1 MNKSETVKVLLIE
14 DNPGD
19 ARLIQ
24 EMVSVADG
32 AAFDLEH
39 VDRLSTGL
47 KHIVAAGDI
56 DLVLLD
62 LGLPDSSG
70 FDTFSIVQAQAP
82 EVAIVVLT
90 SLEDETVENKALQAG
105 AQDYL
110 FKNQLDS
117 NSLMRSMRYAIER
130 KKAER
135 RIEHLNSVLKAIR
148 NVNQLIV
155 VEKDGDSLLQRA
167 CDALIETRAYN
178 AAWLGFLQ
186 DDETFTTVV
195 GSGFSE
201 NVSRFCQ
208 HVMNGNHP
216 LCIKKALA
224 QKDHLV
230 LFNKSRKCGDCF
242 FKDAC
247 ASKDAVIIRVEH
259 ADRFLGLLNVLLAP
273 DVTVDDEEKELLQ
286 GVAGDIGLA
295 LHNMELKEVLLKRE
309 RFRQRQNK
317 MLMEMAKSKELYQG
331 VLHDS
336 LRIITEAVART
347 FEVQMV
353 SVWLFME
360 NRSIIRC
367 IDMYE
372 LSTDKHSQGMELKAA
387 DYPAYFKAL
396 AEEELIAAHDARND
410 PRTREFSDS
419 YLAPFGITSM
429 LDVPIRLKGQII
441 GIVCYEHVGQ
451 ARKWTLAEQNFARAP
466 ADYISLAMEAEK
478 RRRAE
483 ETLRESESR
492 YKHLYSMVRLMC
504 DNLPDLIWTK
514 DLEGKFVFANKACC
528 EKLLNAKSTDEPI
541 GKTDMYFA
549 DRERES
555 HPENT
560 DYHTFGETCL
570 VTDLAVMK
578 SKRPRRFEE
587 SGNIKGEFLVFD
599 VYKAPFWDEKHNM
612 IGMVGCAKDITKE
625 KQLEEEH
632 RQAEKDL
639 AKYRDHLEEL
649 VKERTHDLET
659 AQEELVKR
667 EKLSVLGQLT
677 ATVSHEI
684 RNPLGVIRSSAFY
697 LQRKIGGAVDEKT
710 AKHLNRI
717 EEQVSLC
724 DTIVGDLL
732 EFTRGRHSEAIHG
745 EINPLLEKVLEEIA
759 TPEQVTLVSELSPEL
774 PMVLFDRDKM
784 RRVVINLVLNA
795 FKAVTLRREKW
806 DKGES
811 PYQPLVKVTSS
822 AADAGIRIEVE
833 DNGTG
838 MNDETARR
846 AFEPLFTTW
855 ARGTGLGL
863 AIVKKIVEEHGGS
876 VSLDSILNHGTK
888 VTVIIPTEI
897 KKG

>member
-1 MNKSETVKVLLIE
+1 MNKSKIVKVLLIE

-24 EMVSVADG
+24 EMVSEADG

-47 KHIVAAGDI
+47 KHLVAAGDI

-70 FDTFSIVQAQAP
+70 FDTFTIVQAQAP
-82 EVAIVVLT
+82 GVAIVVLT
-90 SLEDETVENKALQAG
+90 GFEDKTIENKALQAG

-110 FKNQLDS
+110 SKNQLDS

-130 KKAER
+130 KKAEK

-155 VEKDGDSLLQRA
+155 MEKDRDSLLQKA
-167 CDALIETRAYN
+167 CDALIKTRAYN

-186 DDETFTTVV
+186 DDETFATVV
-195 GSGFSE
+195 GSGFSK
-201 NVSRFCQ
+201 NVSRFCR

-216 LCIKKALA
+216 PCIKKTFA
-224 QKDHLV
+224 QKDHLI

-247 ASKDAVIIRVEH
+247 VSKDAAIIRVEH
-259 ADRFLGLLNVLLAP
+259 ADRFFGLLAVLLAP

-286 GVAGDIGLA
+286 EVAGDIGLA
-295 LHNMELKEVLLKRE
+295 LHNMELEEVLLKRE
-309 RFRQRQNK
+309 SFRQRQNK

-336 LRIITEAVART
+336 LRIITEAVAHT

-353 SVWLFME
+353 GVWLFTE
-360 NRSIIRC
+360 NRSIVRC

-372 LSTDKHSQGMELKAA
+372 LSTDNHSQGMELKAA

-396 AEEELIAAHDARND
+396 AEEELIAAHDARED
-410 PRTREFSDS
+410 PRTREFLDS
-419 YLAPFGITSM
+419 YLAPLGITSM

-441 GIVCYEHVGQ
+441 GIVCYEHVGP

-466 ADYISLAMEAEK
+466 ADYISLAMEADE
-478 RRRAE
+478 RRQAE
-483 ETLRESESR
+483 ESLRKSESR

-504 DNLPDLIWTK
+504 DNLADLIWTK
-514 DLEGKFVFANKACC
+514 DLEGKFIFANKAFC
-528 EKLLNAKSTDEPI
+528 EKLLNAKNTDEPI

-549 DRERES
+549 SREKES
-555 HPENT
+555 HPENP
-560 DYHTFGETCL
+560 DYHTFGKTC
-570 VTDLAVMK
+570 TDSDLAVLE
-578 SKRPRRFEE
+578 SKRPQRFEE
-587 SGNIKGEFLVFD
+587 SGNIKTEFLVLD
-599 VYKAPFWDEKHNM
+599 VYKAPFWDEKNNI
-612 IGMVGCAKDITKE
+612 IGIVGCARDVTKE
-625 KQLEEEH
+625 KQLEEDH
-632 RQAEKDL
+632 RRAEEEL

-649 VKERTHDLET
+649 VKKRTHDLEA

-684 RNPLGVIRSSAFY
+684 RNPLGVIRASAYY
-697 LQRKIGGAVDEKT
+697 LQRKSVGKDEKT

-732 EFTRGRHSEAIHG
+732 EFTRGSRSEIIHG

-759 TPEQVTLVSELSPEL
+759 TPEQVALVSEFSPEL

-784 RRVVINLVLNA
+784 RRVVINLVQNA
-795 FKAVTLRREKW
+795 FKAVTLRRYTWNDEQ
-806 DKGES
+806 GL
-811 PYQPLVKVTSS
+811 YQPLVKVTSS
-822 AADAGIRIEVE
+822 KADNGIRIEVK

-838 MNDETARR
+838 MDHETARR

-876 VSLDSILNHGTK
+876 VSLDSIPDHGTK
-888 VTVIIPTEI
+888 VTVIIPKRI
-897 KKG
+897 KS

>member
-1 MNKSETVKVLLIE
+1 MIKVLLIE

-24 EMVSVADG
+24 EMVSGADG

-70 FDTFSIVQAQAP
+70 FDTFTIVQTQAP

-90 SLEDETVENKALQAG
+90 GLEDKTIENKALQAG

-110 FKNQLDS
+110 SKNQLDS
-117 NSLMRSMRYAIER
+117 NSLIRSMRYAIER

-148 NVNQLIV
+148 NVKQLIV
-155 VEKDGDSLLQRA
+155 AEKNRDSLLQKA

-186 DDETFTTVV
+186 DDETFATVV

-201 NVSRFCQ
+201 DVSRFCR
-208 HVMNGNHP
+208 HVMNGNP
-216 LCIKKALA
+216 PPCIKKALA

-247 ASKDAVIIRVEH
+247 VSKDAVIIRVEH
-259 ADRFLGLLNVLLAP
+259 ADRFFGLLAVLLAP

-286 GVAGDIGLA
+286 EVASDIGLA
-295 LHNMELKEVLLKRE
+295 LHNMKLEEVLLKKE
-309 RFRQRQNK
+309 KFRQRQNK
-317 MLMEMAKSKELYQG
+317 MLTEMAKSKELYRG
-331 VLHDS
+331 VLHDA
-336 LRIITEAVART
+336 LRIITEAVAHT

-353 SVWLFME
+353 SVWLFTE
-360 NRSIIRC
+360 NRSMIRC

-372 LSTDKHSQGMELKAA
+372 LSTDNHSQGMELKAV

-410 PRTREFSDS
+410 PRTCEFSDS
-419 YLAPFGITSM
+419 YLAPLGITSM

-441 GIVCYEHVGQ
+441 GIVCYEHMGP
-451 ARKWTLAEQNFARAP
+451 ARKWSLTEQNFARAP
-466 ADYISLAMEAEK
+466 ADYISLAMEAEE
-478 RRRAE
+478 RRQAE
-483 ETLRESESR
+483 ETLRKTKNR

-504 DNLPDLIWTK
+504 DNMPDLIWTK

-549 DRERES
+549 SRERES
-555 HPENT
+555 HPENP

-570 VTDLAVMK
+570 ATDLAVMK
-578 SKRPRRFEE
+578 RKRPQRFEE
-587 SGNIKGEFLVFD
+587 SGNIKGKFLVLD

-612 IGMVGCAKDITKE
+612 IGMVGCAKDVTKK
-625 KQLEEEH
+625 KQFEEEH

-639 AKYRDHLEEL
+639 AKYRDHLEVL
-649 VKERTHDLET
+649 VKERTRDLEA

-697 LQRKIGGAVDEKT
+697 LQRKLGGKDEK
-710 AKHLNRI
+710 ADKHLNRI
-717 EEQVSLC
+717 ENQVTLC

-732 EFTRGRHSEAIHG
+732 EFTRGRHSEVIHG
-745 EINPLLEKVLEEIA
+745 EINPLLKKILEEMA
-759 TPEQVTLVSELSPEL
+759 TPEQVTLISDLSPKL
-774 PMVLFDRDKM
+774 PMVHFDRDKM

-795 FKAVTLRREKW
+795 FTAVTMRREKW

-822 AADAGIRIEVE
+822 KADNGIRIEVE

-838 MNDETARR
+838 MDDETAKR
-846 AFEPLFTTW
+846 ALEPLFTTW

-876 VSLDSILNHGTK
+876 VSLESIPDHGTK
-888 VTVIIPTEI
+888 VTVIIP
-897 KKG
+897 KKVKS

>member
-1 MNKSETVKVLLIE
+1 MYRGLSLQTKRSNLLEKKMNKQSKIIKVLLIE

-19 ARLIQ
+19 ARLIK
-24 EMVSVADG
+24 EMVSEVDG
-32 AAFDLEH
+32 AKFDLKH
-39 VDRLSTGL
+39 VNRLSTGL
-47 KHIVAAGDI
+47 KHLVAAEDI

-70 FDTFSIVQAQAP
+70 FDTFTSIQTQVP

-90 SLEDETVENKALQAG
+90 GLEDEPIENKVLQAG

-110 FKNQLDS
+110 SKNQLDS

-135 RIEHLNSVLKAIR
+135 RIEHLNSVLKAVR

-155 VEKDGDSLLQRA
+155 VEKDRDSLLQKV
-167 CDALIETRAYN
+167 CEALIETRAYN

-186 DDETFTTVV
+186 DDETFATVV
-195 GSGFSE
+195 GSGFGE
-201 NVSRFCQ
+201 DVSRFCR

-216 LCIKKALA
+216 PCIKKALA
-224 QKDHLV
+224 QRDHLV
-230 LFNKSRKCGDCF
+230 VLDKSRDCGDCF

-247 ASKDAVIIRVEH
+247 VNKDAAILRVKH
-259 ADRFLGLLNVLLAP
+259 VDRFFGLLAILLAP
-273 DVTVDDEEKELLQ
+273 EVTIDDEEKGLLQ
-286 GVAGDIGLA
+286 EVAGDIGIA
-295 LHNMELKEVLLKRE
+295 LHNMALEESR
-309 RFRQRQNK
+309 RQ
-317 MLMEMAKSKELYQG
+317 AK
-331 VLHDS
+331 
-336 LRIITEAVART
+336 
-347 FEVQMV
+347 
-353 SVWLFME
+353 
-360 NRSIIRC
+360 
-367 IDMYE
+367 
-372 LSTDKHSQGMELKAA
+372 
-387 DYPAYFKAL
+387 
-396 AEEELIAAHDARND
+396 
-410 PRTREFSDS
+410 
-419 YLAPFGITSM
+419 
-429 LDVPIRLKGQII
+429 
-441 GIVCYEHVGQ
+441 
-451 ARKWTLAEQNFARAP
+451 
-466 ADYISLAMEAEK
+466 
-478 RRRAE
+478 
-483 ETLRESESR
+483 ETLLESESR

-514 DLEGKFVFANKACC
+514 GLEGKFVFGNKAFC
-528 EKLLNAKSTDEPI
+528 EKMLNAKDTDELI
-541 GKTDMYFA
+541 GKTDMDFA

-555 HPENT
+555 HPENP
-560 DYHTFGETCL
+560 DYHTFGETCHA
-570 VTDLAVMK
+570 TDLAVMK
-578 SKRPRRFEE
+578 SKRSRRFEE
-587 SGNIKGEFLVFD
+587 SGYLKGKFFVFE

-612 IGMVGCAKDITKE
+612 IGMVGCAKDVTKE
-625 KQLEEEH
+625 KQLEEKH
-632 RQAEKDL
+632 RQAEEEL
-639 AKYRDHLEEL
+639 AKYREHLEVL
-649 VKERTHDLET
+649 VKERTHDLEA
-659 AQEELVKR
+659 AQKELVKR

-732 EFTRGRHSEAIHG
+732 EFTRGRASEVIHG

-759 TPEQVTLVSELSPEL
+759 TPEQVILVSDLSPEL
-774 PMVLFDRDKM
+774 PMIHFDRDKM

-806 DKGES
+806 DNAES

-822 AADAGIRIEVE
+822 KADNGIRIEVE

-838 MNDETARR
+838 MDDETAGR

-876 VSLDSILNHGTK
+876 VLIDSELNHGTK
-888 VTVIIPTEI
+888 VTLVITEGV
-897 KKG
+897 KS

>member
-1 MNKSETVKVLLIE
+1 MNTQSKIMKVLLIE

-19 ARLIQ
+19 TRLIQ
-24 EMVSVADG
+24 EMVSDADG
-32 AAFDLEH
+32 ATFDLEH

-47 KHIVAAGDI
+47 KHLVAAGDI

-70 FDTFSIVQAQAP
+70 FDTFTGLQAQAP

-90 SLEDETVENKALQAG
+90 GLEDETIKNKALQAG

-110 FKNQLDS
+110 SKNQLDS

-135 RIEHLNSVLKAIR
+135 RIEHMNSVLKAIR
-148 NVNQLIV
+148 NVNQLIL
-155 VEKDGDSLLQRA
+155 VEKDRDSLLRKA

-186 DDETFTTVV
+186 DDETFATVV

-201 NVSRFCQ
+201 NVSRFCR

-230 LFNKSRKCGDCF
+230 VLDKSRDCEGCF
-242 FKDAC
+242 FEDACVNKDAM
-247 ASKDAVIIRVEH
+247 IIRVEH
-259 ADRFLGLLNVLLAP
+259 AGRLLGLLTVLLAP
-273 DVTVDDEEKELLQ
+273 NVTVDDEEKELLQ
-286 GVAGDIGLA
+286 EVAGDIGLA
-295 LHNMELKEVLLKRE
+295 LHKMELEKELHRRE
-309 RFRQRQNK
+309 GFVQRQNK
-317 MLMEMAKSKELYQG
+317 MLMELAKSEKLYHG

-347 FEVQMV
+347 FEVGQV
-353 SVWLFME
+353 SVWLFAE
-360 NRSIIRC
+360 NHSIIRC
-367 IDMYE
+367 VDMYE
-372 LSTDKHSQGMELKAA
+372 LSTDHHSHGMELKAA

-396 AEEELIAAHDARND
+396 SEGELIAAHDACKD
-410 PRTREFSDS
+410 PRTREFLNS
-419 YLAPFGITSM
+419 YLAPLGITSM

-441 GIVCYEHVGQ
+441 GIVCYEHMGP
-451 ARKWTLAEQNFARAP
+451 ARKWTLTEQNFARSP
-466 ADYISLAMEAEK
+466 ADYISLAMEADE
-478 RRRAE
+478 RRQAE
-483 ETLRESESR
+483 ETLRASESR

-528 EKLLNAKSTDEPI
+528 EKLLNAKGTDEPI

-555 HPENT
+555 HPENP

-570 VTDLAVMK
+570 ATDLAVMK
-578 SKRPRRFEE
+578 SKRPQRFEE
-587 SGNIKGEFLVFD
+587 SGNIKGKFLILD
-599 VYKAPFWDEKHNM
+599 VYKAPFWDEKRNM
-612 IGMVGCAKDITKE
+612 IGMVGCAKDVTKE
-625 KQLEEEH
+625 KQLEEKH

-659 AQEELVKR
+659 AQEELVRR

-697 LQRKIGGAVDEKT
+697 LQRKLVSKDEK
-710 AKHLNRI
+710 ADKHLNRI
-717 EEQVSLC
+717 EEQVALC

-732 EFTRGRHSEAIHG
+732 EFTRGRHSEVIHG
-745 EINPLLEKVLEEIA
+745 EINPLLEKVLEEIT
-759 TPEQVTLVSELSPEL
+759 TPEQVTLVSDLSPEL

-806 DKGES
+806 NKDES
-811 PYQPLVKVTSS
+811 PYQPLMKVTSS
-822 AADAGIRIEVE
+822 KADNGIRVEVE

-838 MNDETARR
+838 MDDETAGR

-876 VSLDSILNHGTK
+876 VSLDSELNHGTK
-888 VTVIIPTEI
+888 VTIIIP
-897 KKG
+897 KRVKS

>member
-1 MNKSETVKVLLIE
+1 MTGKPIKILLVE

-24 EMVSVADG
+24 EMVSEVDG

-47 KHIVAAGDI
+47 ERLSVKDVDV
-56 DLVLLD
+56 VLLD

-70 FDTFSIVQAQAP
+70 FDTFTALQAQVP
-82 EVAIVVLT
+82 DVAIVVLT
-90 SLEDETVENKALQAG
+90 GLEDETIENKVLQAG

-110 FKNQLDS
+110 SKNQLDS

-135 RIEHLNSVLKAIR
+135 RIEHLNSVLQAIR
-148 NVNQLIV
+148 NVNQLIM
-155 VEKDGDSLLQRA
+155 VEKDRDSLLQKA

-178 AAWLGFLQ
+178 ATWLGFLR
-186 DDETFTTVV
+186 DDETFATVV
-195 GSGFSE
+195 GSGLGE
-201 NVSRFCQ
+201 DVSRFCR
-208 HVMNGNHP
+208 HVMNGDHP
-216 LCIKKALA
+216 PCIKKALA

-230 LFNKSRKCGDCF
+230 VLDKSRECGDCF
-242 FKDAC
+242 FEDAC
-247 ASKDAVIIRVEH
+247 VSKDAVIIRVEH
-259 ADRFLGLLNVLLAP
+259 TGRFFGLLAVLLAP

-286 GVAGDIGLA
+286 EVAGDIGLA
-295 LHNMELKEVLLKRE
+295 LHNMELKKVLLKRE
-309 RFRQRQNK
+309 RFVQRQNK
-317 MLMEMAKSKELYQG
+317 MLVELAKSEKLYHG

-336 LRIITEAVART
+336 LKIITEAVVRI
-347 FEVQMV
+347 FEVEQV
-353 SVWLFME
+353 SVWLFE
-360 NRSIIRC
+360 RDRSTIRC

-372 LSTDKHSQGMELKAA
+372 LSTDRHSEGMVLKAA

-410 PRTREFSDS
+410 PRTCEFSDS

-612 IGMVGCAKDITKE
+612 IGMVGCAKDVTKE
-625 KQLEEEH
+625 KQLEEDH
-632 RQAEKDL
+632 KRAEEEL
-639 AKYRDHLEEL
+639 AKYREHLEEL
-649 VKERTHDLET
+649 VKKRTHDLEV

-667 EKLSVLGQLT
+667 ERLSVLGQLT

-697 LQRKIGGAVDEKT
+697 LQRKLGHADKKIT
-710 AKHLNRI
+710 KHLNRV
-717 EEQVSLC
+717 EKQVELC
-724 DTIVGDLL
+724 DSIVDELL
-732 EFTRGRHSEAIHG
+732 EYTRGRHSEATQG
-745 EINPLLEKVLEEIA
+745 EINPWLEKVLEEMV
-759 TPEQVTLVSELSPEL
+759 TPEQVTLVGELSPEL
-774 PMVLFDRDKM
+774 PMVHFDRDKM

-795 FKAVTLRREKW
+795 FKAVTARHDRLNE
-806 DKGES
+806 GEG
-811 PYQPLVKVTSS
+811 PYQPQVKVSTSV
-822 AADAGIRIEVE
+822 ADNGIVIEVE
-833 DNGTG
+833 DNGIG
-838 MNDETARR
+838 MDDKTAGR
-846 AFEPLFTTW
+846 AFEPLFTTS

-863 AIVKKIVEEHGGS
+863 AIVRKIVEEHGGH
-876 VSLDSILNHGTK
+876 VSLDSTPNRGTK
-888 VTVIIPTEI
+888 VILVIPGT
-897 KKG
+897 